1 MIGRRQ
7 STDRQFNAVLF
18 ANSGRINLSCPN
30 SSQEAKEMRRAFMA
44 ATTKDFNASPWKA
57 KMRHLPESAKMW
69 YWQSEYDTTSF
80 DENGMPA
87 ENKHFHTHPGW

>member
-1 MIGRRQ
+1 VIGRRQ

-30 SSQEAKEMRRAFMA
+30 SSQEAKEMA

-57 KMRHLPESAKMW
+57 KMRHLPQSAKMW
-69 YWQSEYDTTSF
+69 YYQSEYDTTFF
-80 DENGMPA
+80 DDNGMPA
-87 ENKHFHTHPGW
+87 ENKLFHTHPGW